1 MPKQEKSEEVLDIV
15 EKIPTSFGYWLIGLL
30 LTFLVLGIGICWFVK
45 YPDTIDGEITI
56 NSSSTPVRLVAMT
69 NGQITLL
76 ARPSQAVKKGEV
88 IAIIKNPAELEDILT
103 IKKDLASVKV
113 QNLDHTSLIFPV
125 RRELI
130 LGDIEFKYVAF
141 LSAYNDF
148 DNFRN
153 NNLFDRQVKDSYT
166 LIDEQKRSLDQK
178 YEVKRT
184 RTDVYISSMNELQ
197 GQRVLLDKKIISKSQ
212 YEQVRTNH
220 LRNQEN
226 VDRIKDEIIST
237 QVQIRDLNNR
247 IGQFYL
253 QKQQKASELKVQLL
267 ATYKDLI
274 SSITTWEQ
282 RYTIVAPIEGN
293 LEFLQF
299 WENDQFVNAGQELFS
314 VVANSENNALK
325 GEVFIPAIGLGK
337 VKIGQN
343 ALIYLND
350 YPSNEYGNIE
360 GFISKLANISS
371 TSRTPQ
377 GAMTY
382 LNMAN
387 ITLKHPNELITDH
400 QMKIPFKPS
409 MKGRISIITEDKRL
423 LQRMFE
429 SIRTLTK
436 KG

>member
-1 MPKQEKSEEVLDIV
+1 MPKQEKSEEILDIV
-15 EKIPTSFGYWLIGLL
+15 EKMPTSFGHWLIGLL
-30 LTFLVLGIGICWFVK
+30 FTFLALGIVICWFIK

-56 NSSSTPVRLVAMT
+56 NSSNTPVRLVATT
-69 NGQITLL
+69 NGQMTLL
-76 ARPSQAVKKGEV
+76 TKPSQTVQKGEV

-103 IKKDLASVKV
+103 VKKDLSNVKI
-113 QNLDHTSLIFPV
+113 QNLDRSSLRFPV
-125 RRELI
+125 RRELV

-148 DNFRN
+148 ENFRN
-153 NNLFDRQVKDSYT
+153 NNLFDRQAEDSEA
-166 LIDEQKRSLDQK
+166 LINEQNRSLDQK
-178 YEVKRT
+178 YEVKKT
-184 RTDVYISSMNELQ
+184 RTDAYIASMSELQ
-197 GQRVLLDKKIISKSQ
+197 GQGTLLNKKIISKSQ
-212 YEQVRTNH
+212 YEQVRANH

-226 VDRIKDEIIST
+226 VDRIKDEIITT

-247 IGQFYL
+247 IGQSQL

-267 ATYKDLI
+267 ATYKELI
-274 SSITTWEQ
+274 SNIATWEQ
-282 RYTIVAPIEGN
+282 RYTIVAPIDGK

-314 VVANSENNALK
+314 VVVNSQKNALK

-337 VKIGQN
+337 VKTGQN

-360 GFISKLANISS
+360 GVISNLSNISS

-400 QMKIPFKPS
+400 QIKIPFKPS

-436 KG
+436 KS